1 MRHYDPAFRLKSIYK
16 NINNATSDQLIDNLQ
31 YNELGQLRAKYLGN
45 NIDSLVYAYNIRGW
59 LTGIN
64 PNYVAGSGTNYF
76 GMELGYDKTTSVAPG
91 NTYTTQEYNGN
102 IEGTVWKT
110 AGSGG
115 INRKYDFSYDNV
127 NRLTG
132 GNFNQYNGS
141 GFDKSAGIDFSV
153 NGLNYDAN
161 GNIMAMRQM
170 GFKVGGSVPID
181 VLTYGYGSTPTNQL
195 QGVADS
201 ANSDSTLLGDF
212 HFNPATK
219 QVTDYA
225 YDGNGNLHSDNNKV
239 IDSIGYNYLNLPQ
252 YVHMKGKG
260 TIVYTYDAGGTR
272 WKKTITDSLAK
283 HSTTILYLSD
293 FVYQQVDSI
302 TNPDGGVDTLQF
314 MAHEEGRTRWAAQK
328 STTTGT
334 IGYSFQYD
342 FFEKD
347 HLGNTR
353 MVLTQERD
361 TTNYLASMEAAYRST
376 ESQIFGNIASTC
388 VAWSS
393 VPNYQNIPS
402 GTRTAITNPN
412 DSVSKVDYTGS
423 GGQTTGPS
431 LLLKVMSGD
440 TVKLGVQSYYN
451 SNTAT
456 TTNSSFT
463 SVLNSL
469 ASALLGTSTGAA
481 EGGFSG
487 YTASTSPVYGA
498 ISSFLSTN
506 DPAPASG
513 YPKAYLNWILLDDQ
527 FNYVSSSSGSVQA
540 ASSTYPAGQL
550 NPVAPGGQVVMSR
563 NGYLYVWVSNETQG
577 WDVFFDNLSV
587 QYKQGPILEENH
599 YYPFGL
605 TMAGISDQ
613 AVKTQY
619 AVNKYRFNGGDELQ
633 NKEFSD
639 GSGLELYDADF
650 RGYDPQLGR
659 FWQIDPLGSLF
670 SDWSPYVFANDN
682 PILLNDP
689 LGLAD
694 DSAALVPAPKP
705 KPLPKPVCIKC
716 TLPKPDVAK
725 AAGPAPTHSN
735 VHAGGDDH
743 GTLWHLWND
752 HNVVTD
758 IAYEVNSVNLLAK
771 GYDLVST
778 MLTGHDSYGVQ
789 QTNTQAATNLA
800 VTLPMGR
807 IGEGVLLVEQGIT
820 VLGSYGKYL
829 ELGEQLGAKTFNI
842 PDAVWNTLTE
852 DQKWAA
858 NIRFLNRAISRGDRI
873 VLSNSAFEA
882 KAGTYFYRELQYLY
896 SKGYKVASNGMELIK

>member
-1 MRHYDPAFRLKSIYK
+1 
-16 NINNATSDQLIDNLQ
+16 
-31 YNELGQLRAKYLGN
+31 
-45 NIDSLVYAYNIRGW
+45 
-59 LTGIN
+59 
-64 PNYVAGSGTNYF
+64 
-76 GMELGYDKTTSVAPG
+76 
-91 NTYTTQEYNGN
+91 
-102 IEGTVWKT
+102 
-110 AGSGG
+110 
-115 INRKYDFSYDNV
+115 
-127 NRLTG
+127 
-132 GNFNQYNGS
+132 
-141 GFDKSAGIDFSV
+141 
-153 NGLNYDAN
+153 
-161 GNIMAMRQM
+161 
-170 GFKVGGSVPID
+170 
-181 VLTYGYGSTPTNQL
+181 
-195 QGVADS
+195 
-201 ANSDSTLLGDF
+201 
-212 HFNPATK
+212 
-219 QVTDYA
+219 
-225 YDGNGNLHSDNNKV
+225 
-239 IDSIGYNYLNLPQ
+239 
-252 YVHMKGKG
+252 
-260 TIVYTYDAGGTR
+260 
-272 WKKTITDSLAK
+272 
-283 HSTTILYLSD
+283 
-293 FVYQQVDSI
+293 
-302 TNPDGGVDTLQF
+302 
-314 MAHEEGRTRWAAQK
+314 
-328 STTTGT
+328 
-334 IGYSFQYD
+334 
-342 FFEKD
+342 
-347 HLGNTR
+347 
-353 MVLTQERD
+353 
-361 TTNYLASMEAAYRST
+361 
-376 ESQIFGNIASTC
+376 
-388 VAWSS
+388 
-393 VPNYQNIPS
+393 
-402 GTRTAITNPN
+402 
-412 DSVSKVDYTGS
+412 
-423 GGQTTGPS
+423 
-431 LLLKVMSGD
+431 
-440 TVKLGVQSYYN
+440 
-451 SNTAT
+451 
-456 TTNSSFT
+456 
-463 SVLNSL
+463 
-469 ASALLGTSTGAA
+469 
-481 EGGFSG
+481 
-487 YTASTSPVYGA
+487 
-498 ISSFLSTN
+498 
-506 DPAPASG
+506 
-513 YPKAYLNWILLDDQ
+513 
-527 FNYVSSSSGSVQA
+527 
-540 ASSTYPAGQL
+540 
-550 NPVAPGGQVVMSR
+550 
-563 NGYLYVWVSNETQG
+563 
-577 WDVFFDNLSV
+577 
-587 QYKQGPILEENH
+587 
-599 YYPFGL
+599 
-605 TMAGISDQ
+605 MAGISDK
-613 AVKTQY
+613 ALKTNY

-789 QTNTQAATNLA
+789 QTTTQAATNLA